1 MKTCLKVGLPDG
13 FYFSSPVH
21 YWVSLGKLLKSV
33 SWYIKQGP
41 RWTTCSSLTG
51 TYLALSSIQL
61 LSCLTFCDPIDC
73 GTPGFP
79 VHHQLPG
86 LAQNHV
92 HWSRWR
98 HSRLLLPS
106 VFPSIRVFQM
116 SQFFESGVQSIAVS
130 ASASVLQM
138 NIQDCFPSGLTGL
151 ISL

>member
-106 VFPSIRVFQM
+106 VFPSIRVF
-116 SQFFESGVQSIAVS
+116 SSESIFHQVAK
-130 ASASVLQM
+130 VLELQLQYQTFQW
-138 NIQDCFPSGLTGL
+138 IFRVDFL
-151 ISL
+151 